1 MHRLSFFVNKVKF
14 IEKTGELNLMN
25 LYKTVEK
32 EAISEFLEKKSKF
45 IGYIS
50 PIESEEEAI
59 EFINKIKSSHRDARH
74 NVYAYTL
81 LKDNISRYSDD
92 GEPHGTA
99 GLPIMSILNKYDLK
113 NTVIVVTRYFGGVLL
128 GKGGLVRAYSKA
140 AILSTKKAKV
150 ITMALCQKC
159 KISCDY
165 NRYPKIISSI
175 RKNNATVVKEEF
187 TDKID
192 IEFYSQ
198 DKNLQKIRESINLIT
213 SGTVNF
219 DIIGKNFYK
228 I

>member
-99 GLPIMSILNKYDLK
+99 GLPIMGILNKYDLK

>member
-1 MHRLSFFVNKVKF
+1 MHRLSFFFNKVKF
-14 IEKTGELNLMN
+14 IEKTGELNFMN

-50 PIESEEEAI
+50 PIESEEKAI
-59 EFINKIKSSHRDARH
+59 EFINKIKAKHRDARH
-74 NVYAYTL
+74 NVYAYTI

-99 GLPIMSILNKYDLK
+99 GLPIMGILNNYDLK

-140 AILSTKKAKV
+140 AVLSIKKAKV

-175 RKNNATVVKEEF
+175 RNNNAIVLKEEF

-198 DKNLQKIRESINLIT
+198 DKNLEKIRENINLIT
-213 SGTVNF
+213 SGTVSF